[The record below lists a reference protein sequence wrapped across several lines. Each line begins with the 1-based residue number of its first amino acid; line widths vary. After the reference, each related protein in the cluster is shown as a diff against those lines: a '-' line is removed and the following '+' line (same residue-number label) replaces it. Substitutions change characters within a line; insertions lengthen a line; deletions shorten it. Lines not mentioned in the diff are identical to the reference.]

1 MVVACQRVQVDNS
14 LDFMFVAVVV
24 FLAYLL
30 HDLATKRQQQ
40 RKENPKIHIEL

>member
-24 FLAYLL
+24 FFSLSSS
-30 HDLATKRQQQ
+30 
-40 RKENPKIHIEL
+40 

>member
-14 LDFMFVAVVV
+14 LDFMFDVVV

-30 HDLATKRQQQ
+30 PNCKFSM
-40 RKENPKIHIEL
+40 